1 MNGPRTPVDRAR
13 RLTTARLLLTCA
25 VLAACAAVAWPTGQA
40 AQSGRRTP
48 KPSSPVPAATPE
60 AEGESE
66 SQSKPKR
73 KPPTGPTFIVCQLE
87 NAFLQIAYIT
97 PESMVAAFARRLSDS
112 NAAEVVHGSKLTRP
126 EARERAK
133 NEKDAFTVLVA
144 IEDEAD
150 EAGREVMGE
159 LNPRRLAVRLFVYEP
174 RTGQIKYQD
183 RLVQRPYRQMGR
195 IGGVR
200 VPVPTRRTEIPT
212 RDEVEQVARDAADR
226 LLMRFGIRPPDN

>member
-1 MNGPRTPVDRAR
+1 A
-13 RLTTARLLLTCA
+13 
-25 VLAACAAVAWPTGQA
+25 LAAACSAVAWSGAGASASSAVLA

-48 KPSSPVPAATPE
+48 KPPSPVPSATPE

-66 SQSKPKR
+66 SQPKPKR
-73 KPPTGPTFIVCQLE
+73 KTPTGPTFIVCQLE
-87 NAFLQIAYIT
+87 NPFLQIAYIT
-97 PESMVAAFARRLSDS
+97 PESMVAAFARRMSDS
-112 NAAEVVHGSKLTRP
+112 NAVEVVHGSKLSRP

-133 NEKDAFTVLVA
+133 NEKDAFTVLVS
-144 IEDEAD
+144 IEDEVD

-183 RLVQRPYRQMGR
+183 RLVQRPYRPTAR
-195 IGGVR
+195 VGGVR
-200 VPVPTRRTEIPT
+200 LPVPAPRTAIPT

-226 LLMRFGIRPPDN
+226 LLMRFGIRPPEN